1 MFNIND
7 IKNGMTF
14 LFEGNIYQVI
24 EFLHVKPGKGAA
36 FLKTKLRNLRTGATV
51 EKTFN
56 TSIKLETPCEF
67 INITPVNPLI
77 SKCQIK
83 VCYVGDTPN
92 RNGSIITKEVAR
104 QMANSLPGSPIV
116 GYYNDVIGDFEEHNR
131 VIDISNGQF
140 KIKDT
145 TKPYGFVDLGARA
158 WFQKFNDDGVEH
170 EYLMT
175 EGYIWTGQY
184 PECQRIIDQGNN
196 QSMELDE
203 KTLNATWTKD
213 DNGKPK
219 FFIINEAI
227 ISKLCILGEECEPCF
242 EGSQITKFSL
252 TFDEDFKQKL
262 FSMMNDLKELIKEG
276 GTKVFSRYAV
286 EIGDNLWNSLWN
298 YTLKKYPDADN
309 TYSSVYAI
317 EGVYEEDSQKFA
329 VLQNRADNKYYRL
342 NFSLNETDGFVPAD
356 ALIEVTES
364 YIPAA
369 EPQFSLEAVK
379 TYETEYASKKK
390 AEEEDKNNKDNKSNS
405 DNKSEGKDNNSD
417 NPEDGKDKKP
427 IGKKDDL
434 DGKGNNSD
442 DDGNKDDED
451 KEKKKKYSLE
461 DVTEYQELKTEYEE
475 LKSKYAALETEKNS
489 LIEEIEP
496 LRKFKLASEKK
507 DKEAMIAQ
515 FYMLSDD
522 DKKDVIDNIDKY
534 SVDDIEAKLS
544 VICVRN
550 KVSFDLD
557 ENKETKP
564 TTYNLNNGEDD
575 DESIPAWVKAALKYE
590 NAR

>member
-1 MFNIND
+1 M
-7 IKNGMTF
+7 K
-14 LFEGNIYQVI
+14 
-24 EFLHVKPGKGAA
+24 H
-36 FLKTKLRNLRTGATV
+36 
-51 EKTFN
+51 

-116 GYYNDVIGDFEEHNR
+116 GYYNDATGDFEEHNR

-140 KIKDT
+140 KIQDT

-203 KTLNATWTKD
+203 KTLDATWTKD

-298 YTLKKYPDADN
+298 YTLEKYPDADN
-309 TYSSVYAI
+309 IYRSVYAI
-317 EGVYEEDSQKFA
+317 EGVCEEDSQKFA

-417 NPEDGKDKKP
+417 NPEDGKDKEP

-451 KEKKKKYSLE
+451 KKKKKKYSLE

>member
-1 MFNIND
+1 M
-7 IKNGMTF
+7 K
-14 LFEGNIYQVI
+14 
-24 EFLHVKPGKGAA
+24 H
-36 FLKTKLRNLRTGATV
+36 
-51 EKTFN
+51 

-92 RNGSIITKEVAR
+92 RNGSVITKEVAR

-116 GYYNDVIGDFEEHNR
+116 GYYNDATGDFEEHNR

-140 KIKDT
+140 KIQDT

-227 ISKLCILGEECEPCF
+227 ISKLCVLGEECEPCF

-298 YTLKKYPDADN
+298 YTLEKYPDVN
-309 TYSSVYAI
+309 NVYSSVYAI
-317 EGVYEEDSQKFA
+317 EGVCEEDSQKFA

-364 YIPAA
+364 YTPAA

-417 NPEDGKDKKP
+417 DSEDGKDEKP
-427 IGKKDDL
+427 TDKKDNSDSK
-434 DGKGNNSD
+434 DNNPD

-451 KEKKKKYSLE
+451 KKKKKKYSLE
-461 DVTEYQELKTEYEE
+461 DITEYQELKAEYEE

-489 LIEEIEP
+489 LTEEIEP
-496 LRKFKLASEKK
+496 LREFKLASEKK

-557 ENKETKP
+557 EDKETKP
-564 TTYNLNNGEDD
+564 TTYNLNNSEDD

>member
-1 MFNIND
+1 M
-7 IKNGMTF
+7 K
-14 LFEGNIYQVI
+14 
-24 EFLHVKPGKGAA
+24 H
-36 FLKTKLRNLRTGATV
+36 
-51 EKTFN
+51 

-116 GYYNDVIGDFEEHNR
+116 GYYNDAIGDFEEHNR

-298 YTLKKYPDADN
+298 YTLEKYPDADN

-405 DNKSEGKDNNSD
+405 DNKSEGKDNDSD

-451 KEKKKKYSLE
+451 KKKKKKYSLE

>member
-1 MFNIND
+1 M
-7 IKNGMTF
+7 K
-14 LFEGNIYQVI
+14 
-24 EFLHVKPGKGAA
+24 H
-36 FLKTKLRNLRTGATV
+36 
-51 EKTFN
+51 

-92 RNGSIITKEVAR
+92 RNGSVITKEVAR

-116 GYYNDVIGDFEEHNR
+116 GYYNDATGDFEEHNR

-140 KIKDT
+140 KIQDT

-227 ISKLCILGEECEPCF
+227 ISKLCVLGEECEPCF

-298 YTLKKYPDADN
+298 YTLEKYPDAN
-309 TYSSVYAI
+309 NVYSSVYAI
-317 EGVYEEDSQKFA
+317 EGVCEEDSQKFA
-329 VLQNRADNKYYRL
+329 VLQNRTDNKYYRL

-364 YIPAA
+364 YTPAA

-405 DNKSEGKDNNSD
+405 DNKSEGKNNNSD
-417 NPEDGKDKKP
+417 DSEDGKDEKP
-427 IGKKDDL
+427 TDKKDNSDSK
-434 DGKGNNSD
+434 DNNPD

-451 KEKKKKYSLE
+451 KKKKKKYSLE
-461 DVTEYQELKTEYEE
+461 DITEYQELKAEYEE
-475 LKSKYAALETEKNS
+475 LKSKYATLETEKNS
-489 LIEEIEP
+489 LTEEIEP
-496 LRKFKLASEKK
+496 LREFKLASEKK

-557 ENKETKP
+557 EDKETKP
-564 TTYNLNNGEDD
+564 TTYNLNNSEDD

>member
-1 MFNIND
+1 M
-7 IKNGMTF
+7 K
-14 LFEGNIYQVI
+14 
-24 EFLHVKPGKGAA
+24 H
-36 FLKTKLRNLRTGATV
+36 
-51 EKTFN
+51 

-67 INITPVNPLI
+67 INITPINPLI

-116 GYYNDVIGDFEEHNR
+116 GYYNDAIGDFEEHNR

-203 KTLNATWTKD
+203 KTLDATWTKD

-298 YTLKKYPDADN
+298 YTLEKYPDADN
-309 TYSSVYAI
+309 AYSSVYTI
-317 EGVYEEDSQKFA
+317 EGVCEEDSQKFA

-417 NPEDGKDKKP
+417 DPEDGKDKKP

-451 KEKKKKYSLE
+451 KKKKKKYSLE
-461 DVTEYQELKTEYEE
+461 DVTEYQELKIEYEE

>member
-1 MFNIND
+1 M
-7 IKNGMTF
+7 K
-14 LFEGNIYQVI
+14 
-24 EFLHVKPGKGAA
+24 H
-36 FLKTKLRNLRTGATV
+36 
-51 EKTFN
+51 

-116 GYYNDVIGDFEEHNR
+116 GYYNDAIGDFEEHNR

-203 KTLNATWTKD
+203 KTLDATWTKD

-298 YTLKKYPDADN
+298 YILEKYPDADN

-317 EGVYEEDSQKFA
+317 EGVCEEDSQKFA

-427 IGKKDDL
+427 IGKEDDL

-451 KEKKKKYSLE
+451 KKKKKKYSLE

>member
-1 MFNIND
+1 M
-7 IKNGMTF
+7 K
-14 LFEGNIYQVI
+14 
-24 EFLHVKPGKGAA
+24 H
-36 FLKTKLRNLRTGATV
+36 
-51 EKTFN
+51 

-116 GYYNDVIGDFEEHNR
+116 GYYNDAIGDFEEHNR

-203 KTLNATWTKD
+203 KTLDATWTKD

-298 YTLKKYPDADN
+298 YILEKYPDADN

-317 EGVYEEDSQKFA
+317 EGVCEEDSQKFA

-405 DNKSEGKDNNSD
+405 DNKSEGKDNDSD
-417 NPEDGKDKKP
+417 DPEDGKDKKP

-451 KEKKKKYSLE
+451 KKKKKKYSLE

>member
-1 MFNIND
+1 M
-7 IKNGMTF
+7 K
-14 LFEGNIYQVI
+14 
-24 EFLHVKPGKGAA
+24 H
-36 FLKTKLRNLRTGATV
+36 
-51 EKTFN
+51 

-116 GYYNDVIGDFEEHNR
+116 GYYNDATGDFEEHNR

-140 KIKDT
+140 KIQDT

-298 YTLKKYPDADN
+298 YTLEKYPDADN

-317 EGVYEEDSQKFA
+317 EGVYEEESQKFA

-451 KEKKKKYSLE
+451 KKKKKKYSLE

>member
-1 MFNIND
+1 M
-7 IKNGMTF
+7 K
-14 LFEGNIYQVI
+14 
-24 EFLHVKPGKGAA
+24 H
-36 FLKTKLRNLRTGATV
+36 
-51 EKTFN
+51 

-92 RNGSIITKEVAR
+92 RNGSVITKEVAR

-116 GYYNDVIGDFEEHNR
+116 GYYNDATGDFEEHNR

-140 KIKDT
+140 KIQDT

-227 ISKLCILGEECEPCF
+227 ISKLCVLGEECEPCF

-298 YTLKKYPDADN
+298 YTLEKYPDANN

-317 EGVYEEDSQKFA
+317 EGVCEEDSQKFA

-364 YIPAA
+364 YTPAA

-405 DNKSEGKDNNSD
+405 DNKSEGKNNNSD
-417 NPEDGKDKKP
+417 DSEDGKDEKP
-427 IGKKDDL
+427 TDKKDNSDSK
-434 DGKGNNSD
+434 DNNPD

-451 KEKKKKYSLE
+451 KKKKKKYSLE
-461 DVTEYQELKTEYEE
+461 DITEYQELKAEYEE
-475 LKSKYAALETEKNS
+475 LKSKYATLETEKNS
-489 LIEEIEP
+489 LTEEIEP
-496 LRKFKLASEKK
+496 LREFKLASEKK

-557 ENKETKP
+557 EDKETKP
-564 TTYNLNNGEDD
+564 TTYNLNNSEDD

>member
-1 MFNIND
+1 M
-7 IKNGMTF
+7 K
-14 LFEGNIYQVI
+14 
-24 EFLHVKPGKGAA
+24 H
-36 FLKTKLRNLRTGATV
+36 
-51 EKTFN
+51 

-116 GYYNDVIGDFEEHNR
+116 GYYNDATGDFEEHNR

-298 YTLKKYPDADN
+298 YILEKYPDADN

-317 EGVYEEDSQKFA
+317 EGVCEEDSQKFA

-405 DNKSEGKDNNSD
+405 DNKSEGKDNDSD

-427 IGKKDDL
+427 IGKKDNL

-451 KEKKKKYSLE
+451 KKKKKKYSLE

>member
-1 MFNIND
+1 M
-7 IKNGMTF
+7 K
-14 LFEGNIYQVI
+14 
-24 EFLHVKPGKGAA
+24 H
-36 FLKTKLRNLRTGATV
+36 
-51 EKTFN
+51 

-116 GYYNDVIGDFEEHNR
+116 GYYNDAIGDFEEHNR

-298 YTLKKYPDADN
+298 YILEKYPDADN

-317 EGVYEEDSQKFA
+317 EGVCEEDSQKFA

-405 DNKSEGKDNNSD
+405 DNKSEGKDNDSD

-427 IGKKDDL
+427 IDKKDDL

-451 KEKKKKYSLE
+451 KKKKKKYSLE

>member
-1 MFNIND
+1 M
-7 IKNGMTF
+7 K
-14 LFEGNIYQVI
+14 
-24 EFLHVKPGKGAA
+24 H
-36 FLKTKLRNLRTGATV
+36 
-51 EKTFN
+51 

-116 GYYNDVIGDFEEHNR
+116 GYYNDATGDFEEHNR

-140 KIKDT
+140 KIQDT

-262 FSMMNDLKELIKEG
+262 FPMMNDLKELIKEG

-298 YTLKKYPDADN
+298 YILEKYPNADN

-317 EGVYEEDSQKFA
+317 EGVCEEDSQKFA

-405 DNKSEGKDNNSD
+405 DNKSEGKDNDSD
-417 NPEDGKDKKP
+417 DSEDGKDKKP

-451 KEKKKKYSLE
+451 KKKKKKYSLE

>member
-1 MFNIND
+1 M
-7 IKNGMTF
+7 K
-14 LFEGNIYQVI
+14 
-24 EFLHVKPGKGAA
+24 H
-36 FLKTKLRNLRTGATV
+36 
-51 EKTFN
+51 

-92 RNGSIITKEVAR
+92 RNGSVITKEVAR

-116 GYYNDVIGDFEEHNR
+116 GYYNDAIGDFEEHNR

-298 YTLKKYPDADN
+298 YTLEKYPDADN
-309 TYSSVYAI
+309 IYRSVYAI
-317 EGVYEEDSQKFA
+317 EGVCEEDSQKFA

-405 DNKSEGKDNNSD
+405 DNKSEGKDSNSD
-417 NPEDGKDKKP
+417 DSEDGKDKKP

-451 KEKKKKYSLE
+451 KKKKKKYSLE

>member
-1 MFNIND
+1 M
-7 IKNGMTF
+7 K
-14 LFEGNIYQVI
+14 
-24 EFLHVKPGKGAA
+24 H
-36 FLKTKLRNLRTGATV
+36 
-51 EKTFN
+51 

-116 GYYNDVIGDFEEHNR
+116 GYYNDATGDFEEHNR

-140 KIKDT
+140 KIQDT

-158 WFQKFNDDGVEH
+158 WFQKFNDDGIEH

-286 EIGDNLWNSLWN
+286 EIGDNLGNSLWN
-298 YTLKKYPDADN
+298 YILEKYPDADN

-451 KEKKKKYSLE
+451 KKKKKKYSLE